1 MNGRG
6 THPSVAI
13 SRAIIHPP
21 QPRFPQVQRA
31 VLMAIGSRGRHDPA
45 GGMLRGAACRVIACV
60 LLSGFFAVAQG
71 EEKRLHIYN
80 WADFIGSRTLQR
92 FERQTGI
99 KVVYDTYDAE
109 ETMEAKLLTGGS
121 GYDVVSASTN
131 FFSREIKAGVYR
143 PLDKRK
149 LPNWKNLDP
158 KVLALQSS
166 ADPGNAHAVPYLHA
180 INGFTYNVDMIK
192 ARMPNAPLDSLDMLF
207 NPDVVRRFA
216 DCGVSLLDSPDDTMQ
231 LALVYLGLDPNSR
244 KREDFEAV
252 QRMLARVRPY
262 VRKFDSVEYMNS
274 LADRDL
280 CIAMSWS
287 SDYANIMARARE
299 AGTDLNLAFTI
310 PREGANLNFS
320 SLLVPVDAPHPEA
333 AHKFLNFILQP
344 DVIAEIT
351 NEIYYGNS
359 NRAANAQV
367 RPEIL
372 NDPAIYPND
381 RVKAR
386 LYTTK
391 EMDMATQ
398 RVRTRIWTR
407 ITTGT

>member
-1 MNGRG
+1 M
-6 THPSVAI
+6 T
-13 SRAIIHPP
+13 
-21 QPRFPQVQRA
+21 
-31 VLMAIGSRGRHDPA
+31 IGSRGRLFPA
-45 GGMLRGAACRVIACV
+45 TSVLRGAAFLASMCI
-60 LLSGFFAVAQG
+60 LLLGVPGTAQA
-71 EEKRLHIYN
+71 EAKRLHVYN
-80 WADFIGSRTLQR
+80 WADFIGTRTLQR

-109 ETMEAKLLTGGS
+109 ETMEAKLLAGGS

-158 KVLALQSS
+158 EVLALQST
-166 ADPGNAHAVPYLHA
+166 ADPANAHAVPYLHA

-192 ARMPNAPLDSLDMLF
+192 ARMPNAPLDSLDMIF

-231 LALVYLGLDPNSR
+231 LGLVYLGLDPNSR

-274 LADRDL
+274 LADGDL

-287 SDYANIMARARE
+287 SDYANIMARSRE
-299 AGTDLNLAFTI
+299 SGANVKLAFTI

-320 SLLVPVDAPHPEA
+320 SLLIPADAPHPEA

-359 NRAANAQV
+359 NRAANSLV

-372 NDPAIYPND
+372 NDPAIYPD
-381 RVKAR
+381 DKVRAR
-386 LYTTK
+386 LYTTE

>member
-1 MNGRG
+1 
-6 THPSVAI
+6 
-13 SRAIIHPP
+13 
-21 QPRFPQVQRA
+21 
-31 VLMAIGSRGRHDPA
+31 MAIGSRGRLCPA
-45 GGMLRGAACRVIACV
+45 NVMLHSTACLAIACM
-60 LLSGFFAVAQG
+60 LLGFPGTAQA

-80 WADFIGSRTLQR
+80 WADFIGTRTLQR

-143 PLDKRK
+143 PLDKGM

-158 KVLALQSS
+158 TVLARQSS
-166 ADPGNAHAVPYLHA
+166 ADPANAHAVPYLHA
-180 INGFTYNVDMIK
+180 INGFTYNVDMVK
-192 ARMPNAPLDSLDMLF
+192 ARMPNAPLDSLDMIF

-244 KREDFEAV
+244 RREDFEAV
-252 QRMLARVRPY
+252 QRMLSRVRPY

-274 LADRDL
+274 LADGDL

-287 SDYANIMARARE
+287 SDYANIMARSRE
-299 AGTDLNLAFTI
+299 AGAGVKLAFTI

-320 SLLVPVDAPHPEA
+320 SLLIPMDAPHPEA

-359 NRAANAQV
+359 NRAANALV

-381 RVKAR
+381 KVKSR
-386 LYTTK
+386 LYTTE

>member
-1 MNGRG
+1 
-6 THPSVAI
+6 
-13 SRAIIHPP
+13 
-21 QPRFPQVQRA
+21 
-31 VLMAIGSRGRHDPA
+31 MAIGSRGRHDPA
-45 GGMLRGAACRVIACV
+45 GGMLCGAACRVIACV
-60 LLSGFFAVAQG
+60 LLSGFFGVAQG

-158 KVLALQSS
+158 KVLALQAP

-192 ARMPNAPLDSLDMLF
+192 ARMPNAPLDSLDMIF

-244 KREDFEAV
+244 RREDFEAV

-262 VRKFDSVEYMNS
+262 IRKFDSVEYMNS

-287 SDYANIMARARE
+287 SDYANIMTRARE
-299 AGTDLNLAFTI
+299 AGTPLNLAFTI

-320 SLLVPVDAPHPEA
+320 SLLVPADAPHPEA

-359 NRAANAQV
+359 NRAANALV
-367 RPEIL
+367 RSAIL

-381 RVKAR
+381 RVKSR
-386 LYTTK
+386 LYTTE
-391 EMDMATQ
+391 EMDLATQ

>member
-1 MNGRG
+1 
-6 THPSVAI
+6 
-13 SRAIIHPP
+13 
-21 QPRFPQVQRA
+21 
-31 VLMAIGSRGRHDPA
+31 MAIATRGRPCAQDGVRH
-45 GGMLRGAACRVIACV
+45 GAARRTIAC
-60 LLSGFFAVAQG
+60 LLLLGFLGTAQA

-80 WADFIGSRTLQR
+80 WADFIGTRTLQR

-109 ETMEAKLLTGGS
+109 ETMEAKLLAGRS

-143 PLDKRK
+143 QIDKSK

-158 KVLALQSS
+158 KVLALQVP
-166 ADPGNAHAVPYLHA
+166 ADPANAHAVPYLHA
-180 INGFTYNVDMIK
+180 INGFAYNVDMIR
-192 ARMPNAPLDSLDMLF
+192 ARMPDAPLDSLDMIF
-207 NPDVVRRFA
+207 NPDIVRRFA

-231 LALVYLGLDPNSR
+231 LALVYLGLNPNSR

-252 QRMLARVRPY
+252 QKMLARVRPY
-262 VRKFDSVEYMNS
+262 IRKFDSTEYMNS

-287 SDYANIMARARE
+287 SDYANIMARARA
-299 AGTDLNLAFTI
+299 AGTNVKLAFTI

-320 SLLVPVDAPHPEA
+320 SLLIPVDAPHPEA

-359 NRAANAQV
+359 NRAANALV

-372 NDPAIYPND
+372 KDPAIYPNEG
-381 RVKAR
+381 VKAR
-386 LYTTK
+386 LYTTE

-398 RVRTRIWTR
+398 RVRTRVWTR

>member
-1 MNGRG
+1 
-6 THPSVAI
+6 
-13 SRAIIHPP
+13 
-21 QPRFPQVQRA
+21 
-31 VLMAIGSRGRHDPA
+31 
-45 GGMLRGAACRVIACV
+45 MLRGAVFLVGLC
-60 LLSGFFAVAQG
+60 LLLLGVPGTAQA
-71 EEKRLHIYN
+71 EEKRLHVYN
-80 WADFIGSRTLQR
+80 WADFIGTETLRR

-121 GYDVVSASTN
+121 GYDVVSASTS
-131 FFSREIKAGVYR
+131 FFSRQIKAGVYR
-143 PLDKRK
+143 PLDKRM

-158 KVLALQSS
+158 GVLALQAS

-180 INGFTYNVDMIK
+180 INGFTYNVDMIR
-192 ARMPNAPLDSLDMLF
+192 ARMKNAPLDSLDMIF
-207 NPDVVRRFA
+207 DPDVVRKFA
-216 DCGVSLLDSPDDTMQ
+216 DCGVSFLDSPDDTMQ
-231 LALVYLGLDPNSR
+231 LGLVYLGLDPNSR
-244 KREDFEAV
+244 RREDFEAV

-274 LADRDL
+274 LADGDL

-287 SDYANIMARARE
+287 SDYSNITARSRE
-299 AGTDLNLAFTI
+299 SGTNLKLAFTI

-320 SLLVPVDAPHPEA
+320 SLLIPADAPHPAA

-344 DVIAEIT
+344 DVIAAIT

-359 NRAANAQV
+359 NRAANSLV

-372 NDPAIYPND
+372 KDPAIYPD
-381 RVKAR
+381 DKVKAR
-386 LYTTK
+386 LYTTA
-391 EMDMATQ
+391 EMDLATQ
-398 RVRTRIWTR
+398 RIRTRIWTR

>member
-1 MNGRG
+1 
-6 THPSVAI
+6 
-13 SRAIIHPP
+13 
-21 QPRFPQVQRA
+21 
-31 VLMAIGSRGRHDPA
+31 MAIASRDRQGAHD
-45 GGMLRGAACRVIACV
+45 GMGHGAVCRSFGCV
-60 LLSGFFAVAQG
+60 LLLLFLGTAHA

-80 WADFIGSRTLQR
+80 WADFIGTRTVQR

-109 ETMEAKLLTGGS
+109 ETMEAKLLAGRS

-143 PLDKRK
+143 PLDKSK

-158 KVLALQSS
+158 KVLALQLP
-166 ADPGNAHAVPYLHA
+166 ADPANAHAVPYLHA
-180 INGFTYNVDMIK
+180 INGFAYNVDMIK
-192 ARMPNAPLDSLDMLF
+192 ARMPNAPLDSLDMIF
-207 NPDVVRRFA
+207 DPDVVRHFA
-216 DCGVSLLDSPDDTMQ
+216 DCGVSLLDSPDDVMQ
-231 LALVYLGLDPNSR
+231 LGLAYLGLNPNSR

-252 QRMLARVRPY
+252 QRMLARMRPY

-299 AGTDLNLAFTI
+299 AGTKVKLAFTI
-310 PREGANLNFS
+310 PKEGANLTFS
-320 SLLVPVDAPHPEA
+320 SLLIPADAPHPDA

-359 NRAANAQV
+359 NRAANALV

-372 NDPAIYPND
+372 HDPAIYPDD

-386 LYTTK
+386 LYTTE
-391 EMDMATQ
+391 EMDLATQ

>member
-1 MNGRG
+1 M
-6 THPSVAI
+6 TI
-13 SRAIIHPP
+13 DSRSPLC
-21 QPRFPQVQRA
+21 RA
-31 VLMAIGSRGRHDPA
+31 A
-45 GGMLRGAACRVIACV
+45 GMLRGALCLASVCM
-60 LLSGFFAVAQG
+60 LLPGGHGTAQA
-71 EEKRLHIYN
+71 EEKRLHVYN
-80 WADFIGSRTLQR
+80 WADFIGTETLRR
-92 FERQTGI
+92 FERETGI

-131 FFSREIKAGVYR
+131 FFSRQIKAGVYR
-143 PLDKRK
+143 PLDKRM

-158 KVLALQSS
+158 GVLALQAS

-180 INGFTYNVDMIK
+180 INGYTYNVDMIK
-192 ARMPNAPLDSLDMLF
+192 ARLKNAPLDSLDMIF
-207 NPDVVRRFA
+207 DPNVVRKLA

-231 LALVYLGLDPNSR
+231 LGLVYLGLDPNSR

-274 LADRDL
+274 LADGDL

-287 SDYANIMARARE
+287 SDYSNIMARSRE
-299 AGTDLNLAFTI
+299 SGTNLNLAFTI

-320 SLLVPVDAPHPEA
+320 SLLIPADAPHPVA
-333 AHKFLNFILQP
+333 AHKFLNFILKP
-344 DVIAEIT
+344 DVIAAIT

-359 NRAANAQV
+359 NRAANSLV

-372 NDPAIYPND
+372 KDPAIYPD
-381 RVKAR
+381 DKVKAR
-386 LYTTK
+386 LYTTE
-391 EMDMATQ
+391 EMDLATQ

>member
-1 MNGRG
+1 M
-6 THPSVAI
+6 VIA
-13 SRAIIHPP
+13 
-21 QPRFPQVQRA
+21 
-31 VLMAIGSRGRHDPA
+31 LRGRRDA
-45 GGMLRGAACRVIACV
+45 RGGVCRGAVGRVAACV
-60 LLSGFFAVAQG
+60 LLLFLGTAQA
-71 EEKRLHIYN
+71 EEKRLHVYN
-80 WADFIGSRTLQR
+80 WADFIGTRTLQR
-92 FERQTGI
+92 FERETGI

-109 ETMEAKLLTGGS
+109 ETMEAKLLAGAS

-158 KVLALQSS
+158 KVLALQLP

-180 INGFTYNVDMIK
+180 INGFAYNVDMIK

-231 LALVYLGLDPNSR
+231 LALAYLGLDPNSR

-262 VRKFDSVEYMNS
+262 IRKFDSVEYMNS
-274 LADRDL
+274 LADGDL

-299 AGTDLNLAFTI
+299 AGAQVRLAFTI
-310 PREGANLNFS
+310 PREGANLTFS
-320 SLLVPVDAPHPEA
+320 SLLVPADAPHPEA

-359 NRAANAQV
+359 NRAANALV

-381 RVKAR
+381 KVKAR
-386 LYTTK
+386 LYTTE
-391 EMDMATQ
+391 EMDIATQ

>member
-1 MNGRG
+1 MAG
-6 THPSVAI
+6 TI
-13 SRAIIHPP
+13 R
-21 QPRFPQVQRA
+21 R
-31 VLMAIGSRGRHDPA
+31 
-45 GGMLRGAACRVIACV
+45 AACCAAPHVAPLPACCC
-60 LLSGFFAVAQG
+60 SGFFSAAQG

-92 FERQTGI
+92 FERETGI

-109 ETMEAKLLTGGS
+109 ETMEAKLLAGAS

-131 FFSREIKAGVYR
+131 FFSRQIKAGVYR

-158 KVLALQSS
+158 KVLALQAS
-166 ADPGNAHAVPYLHA
+166 ADPGNKHAVPYLHA

-192 ARMPNAPLDSLDMLF
+192 ARMPNAPLGSLDMLF

-244 KREDFEAV
+244 KREDFEAA
-252 QRMLARVRPY
+252 QRMLATRAALHPQVRFRRVHEFDGRSRPLHRH
-262 VRKFDSVEYMNS
+262 VLVQR
-274 LADRDL
+274 LRQHHG
-280 CIAMSWS
+280 
-287 SDYANIMARARE
+287 ARRE
-299 AGTDLNLAFTI
+299 AGAPLNLAFTI
-310 PREGANLNFS
+310 PKEGANLTFS

-333 AHKFLNFILQP
+333 AHKFLNFILRP

-359 NRAANAQV
+359 NLAANALV

-386 LYTTK
+386 LYTTE

-407 ITTGT
+407 ITTGK

>member
-1 MNGRG
+1 MDKAPRPRRRLRHGLLAG
-6 THPSVAI
+6 VAWSVA
-13 SRAIIHPP
+13 
-21 QPRFPQVQRA
+21 
-31 VLMAIGSRGRHDPA
+31 
-45 GGMLRGAACRVIACV
+45 ACV
-60 LLSGFFAVAQG
+60 LPGGGAGMAQAADQ
-71 EEKRLHIYN
+71 RVHIYN
-80 WADFIGSRTLQR
+80 WADFIGSKTLQR
-92 FERQTGI
+92 FEKQTGI

-109 ETMEAKLLTGGS
+109 ETMEAKLLAGGS

-131 FFSREIKAGVYR
+131 FFSREIKAGVYQK
-143 PLDKRK
+143 LDKSK

-158 KVLALQSS
+158 AVLKRQAA

-180 INGFTYNVDMIK
+180 INGFTYNVAMIK
-192 ARMPNAPLDSLDMLF
+192 ERMPNAPLDSLDMLF

-231 LALVYLGLDPNSR
+231 LALVYLGLDPNTR
-244 KREDFEAV
+244 RREDFEAV
-252 QRMLARVRPY
+252 QKMLAKVRPY
-262 VRKFDSVEYMNS
+262 IRKFDSVEYMNG
-274 LADRDL
+274 LADGDL

-299 AGTDLNLAFTI
+299 AGAPVKLAFTI
-310 PREGANLNFS
+310 PREGANLTFS
-320 SLLVPVDAPHPEA
+320 SLLVPADAPHPEA

-359 NRAANAQV
+359 NRAANALV

-372 NDPAIYPND
+372 KDPALYPTEAM
-381 RVKAR
+381 KAR
-386 LYTTK
+386 LYTTE
-391 EMDMATQ
+391 EMDIATQ

-407 ITTGT
+407 ITTGR

>member
-1 MNGRG
+1 MAMGSRG
-6 THPSVAI
+6 
-13 SRAIIHPP
+13 
-21 QPRFPQVQRA
+21 PRFPRA
-31 VLMAIGSRGRHDPA
+31 EVFGSTAWRVVA
-45 GGMLRGAACRVIACV
+45 CALLLGA
-60 LLSGFFAVAQG
+60 LGTAQA

-80 WADFIGSRTLQR
+80 WADFIGTRTLQR

-192 ARMPNAPLDSLDMLF
+192 ARMPNAPLASLDMLF

-231 LALVYLGLDPNSR
+231 LALVYLGLDPNSHR
-244 KREDFEAV
+244 REDFEAV

-274 LADRDL
+274 LADGDL

-287 SDYANIMARARE
+287 SDYANIMARARDSG
-299 AGTDLNLAFTI
+299 APVNLAFTI
-310 PREGANLNFS
+310 PKEGANLNFS
-320 SLLVPVDAPHPEA
+320 SLLVPTDAPHPEA

-359 NRAANAQV
+359 NLAANALV
-367 RPEIL
+367 RPQIL

-381 RVKAR
+381 TVKAR
-386 LYTTK
+386 LYTTE

>member
-1 MNGRG
+1 
-6 THPSVAI
+6 
-13 SRAIIHPP
+13 
-21 QPRFPQVQRA
+21 
-31 VLMAIGSRGRHDPA
+31 MAIGSRGRRGPQA
-45 GGMLRGAACRVIACV
+45 GMLHHAACGAVACV
-60 LLSGFFAVAQG
+60 LFLGFLGTAQA
-71 EEKRLHIYN
+71 EEKRLNIYN
-80 WADFIGSRTLQR
+80 WADFIGTRTLQR
-92 FERQTGI
+92 FERETGI

-109 ETMEAKLLTGGS
+109 ETMEAKLLAGGS

-131 FFSREIKAGVYR
+131 FFSRQIKAGVYR
-143 PLDKRK
+143 PLDKSK

-158 KVLALQSS
+158 KVLALQLP
-166 ADPGNAHAVPYLHA
+166 ADPANAHAVPYLHA
-180 INGFTYNVDMIK
+180 INGFAYNVDMIK
-192 ARMPNAPLDSLDMLF
+192 ARMPNAPLGSLDMLF

-231 LALVYLGLDPNSR
+231 LGLVYLGLDPNSR

-252 QRMLARVRPY
+252 QKMLARVRPY
-262 VRKFDSVEYMNS
+262 IRKFDSVEYMNS
-274 LADRDL
+274 LADGDL

-299 AGTDLNLAFTI
+299 AGTNVKLAFTI
-310 PREGANLNFS
+310 PREGANLTFS

-359 NRAANAQV
+359 NRAANALV

-372 NDPAIYPND
+372 HDPAIYPNES
-381 RVKAR
+381 VKAR
-386 LYTTK
+386 LYTTE

>member
-1 MNGRG
+1 
-6 THPSVAI
+6 
-13 SRAIIHPP
+13 
-21 QPRFPQVQRA
+21 
-31 VLMAIGSRGRHDPA
+31 MANGSRGPVCPA
-45 GGMLRGAACRVIACV
+45 SGMLRGAVFLVGSC
-60 LLSGFFAVAQG
+60 LLLLGFPGTAQA
-71 EEKRLHIYN
+71 EEKRLHVYN
-80 WADFIGSRTLQR
+80 WADFIGTETLRR

-121 GYDVVSASTN
+121 GYDVVSASTS
-131 FFSREIKAGVYR
+131 FFSRQIKAGVYR
-143 PLDKRK
+143 PLDKRM

-158 KVLALQSS
+158 GVLALQAS

-192 ARMPNAPLDSLDMLF
+192 ARMKNAPFDSLDMIF
-207 NPDVVRRFA
+207 DPDVVRKFA
-216 DCGVSLLDSPDDTMQ
+216 DCGVSFLDSPDDTMQ
-231 LALVYLGLDPNSR
+231 LGLVYLGLDPNSR
-244 KREDFEAV
+244 RREDFEAV

-274 LADRDL
+274 LADGDL

-287 SDYANIMARARE
+287 SDYSNITARSRE
-299 AGTDLNLAFTI
+299 SGTNLKLAFTI

-320 SLLVPVDAPHPEA
+320 SLLIPADAPHPVA

-344 DVIAEIT
+344 DVIAAIT

-359 NRAANAQV
+359 NRAANSLV

-372 NDPAIYPND
+372 KDPAIYPD
-381 RVKAR
+381 DKVKAR
-386 LYTTK
+386 LYTTA
-391 EMDMATQ
+391 EMDLATQ
-398 RVRTRIWTR
+398 RIRTRIWTR

>member
-1 MNGRG
+1 MLLLLFLG
-6 THPSVAI
+6 T
-13 SRAIIHPP
+13 
-21 QPRFPQVQRA
+21 
-31 VLMAIGSRGRHDPA
+31 
-45 GGMLRGAACRVIACV
+45 
-60 LLSGFFAVAQG
+60 AQA

-80 WADFIGSRTLQR
+80 WADFIGTRTVQR

-109 ETMEAKLLTGGS
+109 ETMEAKLLAGGS

-143 PLDKRK
+143 PLDKSK

-158 KVLALQSS
+158 KVLARQLP
-166 ADPGNAHAVPYLHA
+166 ADPANAHAVPYLHA

-192 ARMPNAPLDSLDMLF
+192 ARMPNAPLDSLDMIF

-216 DCGVSLLDSPDDTMQ
+216 DCGVSLLDSPDDMMQ
-231 LALVYLGLDPNSR
+231 LALAYLGLNPNSR

-262 VRKFDSVEYMNS
+262 IRKFDSVEYMNS

-287 SDYANIMARARE
+287 SDYANIMARSRE
-299 AGTDLNLAFTI
+299 SGTNVKLAFTI
-310 PREGANLNFS
+310 PKEGANLTFS
-320 SLLVPVDAPHPEA
+320 SLLIPVDAPHPEA

-359 NRAANAQV
+359 NRAANALV

-381 RVKAR
+381 KVKAR
-386 LYTTK
+386 LYTTE
-391 EMDMATQ
+391 EMDPATQ

>member
-1 MNGRG
+1 
-6 THPSVAI
+6 
-13 SRAIIHPP
+13 
-21 QPRFPQVQRA
+21 
-31 VLMAIGSRGRHDPA
+31 MAIGSRGRHDPA
-45 GGMLRGAACRVIACV
+45 GGLLRGAACRAIACV
-60 LLSGFFAVAQG
+60 LLLGFFSAAQC
-71 EEKRLHIYN
+71 EERRLHIYN
-80 WADFIGSRTLQR
+80 WADFIGSGTLQR
-92 FERQTGI
+92 FERETGI

-109 ETMEAKLLTGGS
+109 ETMEAKLLTGRS

-131 FFSREIKAGVYR
+131 FFSRQIKAGVYR
-143 PLDKRK
+143 PLDKRR

-158 KVLALQSS
+158 RVLALQTS

-180 INGFTYNVDMIK
+180 INGYTYNVDMIK
-192 ARMPNAPLDSLDMLF
+192 ARLKNAPLDSLDMIF
-207 NPDVVRRFA
+207 DPDVVRKLA

-231 LALVYLGLDPNSR
+231 LGLVYLGLDPNSR

-274 LADRDL
+274 LADGDL

-287 SDYANIMARARE
+287 SDYSNIMARSRE
-299 AGTDLNLAFTI
+299 SGTNLNLAFTI

-320 SLLVPVDAPHPEA
+320 SLLIPADAPHPVA
-333 AHKFLNFILQP
+333 AHKFLNFILKP
-344 DVIAEIT
+344 DVIAAIT

-359 NRAANAQV
+359 NRAANSLV

-372 NDPAIYPND
+372 KDPAIYPD
-381 RVKAR
+381 DKVKAR
-386 LYTTK
+386 LYTTE
-391 EMDMATQ
+391 EMDLATQ

>member
-1 MNGRG
+1 
-6 THPSVAI
+6 
-13 SRAIIHPP
+13 
-21 QPRFPQVQRA
+21 
-31 VLMAIGSRGRHDPA
+31 
-45 GGMLRGAACRVIACV
+45 
-60 LLSGFFAVAQG
+60 
-71 EEKRLHIYN
+71 
-80 WADFIGSRTLQR
+80 
-92 FERQTGI
+92 
-99 KVVYDTYDAE
+99 
-109 ETMEAKLLTGGS
+109 
-121 GYDVVSASTN
+121 
-131 FFSREIKAGVYR
+131 
-143 PLDKRK
+143 
-149 LPNWKNLDP
+149 
-158 KVLALQSS
+158 VLALQSA

-180 INGFTYNVDMIK
+180 INGFAYNVEMIK
-192 ARMPNAPLDSLDMLF
+192 ARMPNAPLGSLDMIF

-231 LALVYLGLDPNSR
+231 LGLVYLGLDPNSR
-244 KREDFEAV
+244 RREDFEAV

-274 LADRDL
+274 LADGDL

-287 SDYANIMARARE
+287 SDYANIMARSRE
-299 AGTDLNLAFTI
+299 SGVHVKLAFTI
-310 PREGANLNFS
+310 PKEGANLNFS
-320 SLLVPVDAPHPEA
+320 SLLIPVDAPHPEA

-359 NRAANAQV
+359 NRAANALV

-372 NDPAIYPND
+372 NDPAIYPD
-381 RVKAR
+381 ERVKAR
-386 LYTTK
+386 LYSTI